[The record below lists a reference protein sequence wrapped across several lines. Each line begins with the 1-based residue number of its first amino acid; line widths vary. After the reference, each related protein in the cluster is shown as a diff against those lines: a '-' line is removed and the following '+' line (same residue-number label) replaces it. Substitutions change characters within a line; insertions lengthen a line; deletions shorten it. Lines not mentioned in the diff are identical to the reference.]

1 MEFDEIAVMEGA
13 SSVAMNLFEHN
24 RTAYEAVAAVLAET
38 GKAAVVHPTG
48 TGKSFIGFKLCEDHP
63 DQTVCWL
70 SPSDYIFRTQLENLS
85 DASPDTVLDNVKYF
99 TYARLM
105 NMTDEEIVDI
115 APDYI
120 VLDEFHRAGAEYWG
134 AGVQKLIA
142 AFPEA
147 KLLGLSATAIRYLDN
162 QRNMADELF
171 DGNIASE
178 MTLGE
183 AIVRGILNP
192 PKYVL
197 SIFSYQD
204 SLVKYEMRVKRTQ
217 SKAVRDK
224 AEKYLEALRRALDKA
239 DGLDVIFD
247 KHMTDRTGKYIIFCA
262 NYDAMLDAMGK
273 VDEWFGKVDAAP
285 HVYSVYSLD
294 STANRSFDEFRADN
308 DTSHLRLL
316 FCIDALNEGVHVEN
330 ISGVILLRPTISP
343 IIYKQQIGR
352 ALSASKTTVPVIFDI
367 VNNIENL
374 YSIDSIKEEMQTA
387 IQYFREYDRDCD
399 IVNDSFDV
407 TDEVHECVELFNKLE
422 ETLTAPWDVMYLE
435 AKRYYEANGDLL
447 VPLAYINENG
457 YRVGQWV
464 NVQRVNYRKKQY
476 MSESRIRRLEAIG
489 MDWQTADERYWNDS
503 YNKCKAYYE
512 TNHSLEGVRTAD
524 PHLAQWLV
532 VQRQK
537 YREGL
542 LSEERIQLL
551 NAVGM
556 VWSYDTWEQFFE
568 AAKRFYEANGH
579 LDIQVGYITPD
590 GLKLGRWF
598 RTMRNMHRDGTLSE
612 EKEKL
617 LESIG
622 MKWDSQI
629 MRNWLKKYRL
639 AKRYY
644 EEHGDLNI
652 KVKYIAPDGTHLGT
666 WISMQRSHYNDGT
679 LTDEQIELLEK
690 IEMVWNRDD
699 SRWESSYSYAV
710 RYVENGGDINAL
722 PEDYLIDGFNLTS
735 WIRAQRD
742 RKKQGKMSHNRVKKL
757 EKLGLCWEVYESFW
771 NTNFESARQY
781 FIEHGDLLVPIDYTT
796 SDDGLKLG
804 TWIRN
809 QRTGYRT
816 GKLSSDKIAK
826 LESIGMVWDVET
838 LYWENGINHAKAYYE
853 AFGDLA
859 VPQKYVAPDGY
870 NLGTWLGTVRR
881 SYRAGK
887 LSAEKIKQLEALGV
901 VWDPKEEG
909 WMRGFRHAETYFAE
923 HGNIKA
929 GKGYVCSDAFRLG
942 EWLVHQ
948 RNNYRKGI
956 MKNKQLEMLK
966 KIGFMEHLA
975 GTRLGATIQTG

>member
-1 MEFDEIAVMEGA
+1 MANISLYA
-13 SSVAMNLFEHN
+13 HN
-24 RTAYEAVAAVLAET
+24 ETAYNAVTAMLAET

-48 TGKSFIGFKLCEDHP
+48 TGKSFIGFKLCADNP
-63 DQTVCWL
+63 DKRILWL
-70 SPSDYIFRTQLENLS
+70 SPSEYIFKTQVENLHS
-85 DASPDTVLDNVKYF
+85 VSPDFSLDNVSHY
-99 TYARLM
+99 TYAKLI
-105 NMTDEEIVDI
+105 NMTDDELSSLSPDEII
-115 APDYI
+115 
-120 VLDEFHRAGAEYWG
+120 LDEFHRAGAQIWSQ
-134 AGVQKLIA
+134 GVQKLFTLYPHA
-142 AFPEA
+142 P
-147 KLLGLSATAIRYLDN
+147 LLGLSATHIRYLDD

-197 SIFSYQD
+197 SIFSYQE
-204 SLVKYEMRVKRTQ
+204 SLAKYEMRVSKTQ
-217 SKAVRDK
+217 NKAVRDK

-239 DGLDVIFD
+239 EGLDVVFN
-247 KHMTDRTGKYIIFCA
+247 KHMTDRTGKYIVFCA
-262 NYDAMLDAMGK
+262 NFEAMQEAISK
-273 VDEWFGKVDAAP
+273 TSEWFSRIDSHP
-285 HVYSVYSLD
+285 HIYSVYSLD
-294 STANRSFDEFRADN
+294 FSSDKSFADFK
-308 DTSHLRLL
+308 DDDSEHLKLL

-352 ALSASKTTVPVIFDI
+352 ALSASKSTIPVIFDI

-387 IQYFREYDRDCD
+387 IQYFREYDRDYD

-422 ETLTAPWDVMYLE
+422 KTLTTPWDVMYLE
-435 AKRYYEANGDLL
+435 AKRYFEANGDLL
-447 VPLAYINENG
+447 VPLAFINENG

-503 YNKCKAYYE
+503 YNKCKTYYE
-512 TNHSLEGVRTAD
+512 THHSLEGVRTAD

-537 YREGL
+537 YREGV

-556 VWSYDTWEQFFE
+556 VWSFDTWEQFFE
-568 AAKRFYEANGH
+568 AAKRFYEANRH

-598 RTMRNMHRDGTLSE
+598 RSMRNMHREGTLSE
-612 EKEKL
+612 DKEKL

-629 MRNWLKKYRL
+629 MRNWLEKYRL

-644 EEHGDLNI
+644 EEHGDLII

-666 WISMQRSHYNDGT
+666 WISTQRTHYNDGT

-690 IEMVWNRDD
+690 IGMVWNRDD

-710 RYVENGGDINAL
+710 RYVESGGDINAL
-722 PEDYLIDGFNLTS
+722 PEEYLIDDFNLTR

-742 RKKQGKMSHNRVKKL
+742 RKKQGKMSADRVKKL
-757 EKLGLCWEVYESFW
+757 EKLGLRWEVYESFW
-771 NTNFESARQY
+771 NNGFQHARDYYLTN
-781 FIEHGDLLVPIDYTT
+781 GTLLTPNDYEC
-796 SDDGLKLG
+796 SDGFKLDA
-804 TWIRN
+804 WLRN
-809 QRTGYRT
+809 QRTRYKT
-816 GKLSSDKIAK
+816 GSLSVEKIEK
-826 LESIGMVWDVET
+826 LESIGMIWEPEK
-838 LYWENGINHAKAYYE
+838 LRWENGINHAKAYYD

-859 VPQKYVAPDGY
+859 VPKKFVAPDGY
-870 NLGTWLGTVRR
+870 NLGTWLVTVRR
-881 SYRAGK
+881 NYRTGK
-887 LSAEKIKQLEALGV
+887 LSAEKSRQLEELGV
-901 VWDPKEEG
+901 VWDSKEEG
-909 WMRGFRHAETYFAE
+909 WTRGFRHAEMYYAE
-923 HGNIKA
+923 HGDINV
-929 GKGYVCSDAFRLG
+929 GRSFVCTDGFRFG
-942 EWLVHQ
+942 EWLAHQ
-948 RNNYRKGI
+948 RSDYRDGK
-956 MKNKQLEMLK
+956 MKSERFERLK

-975 GTRLGATIQTG
+975 GTRLGAEIREIRQG